1 MEVLVTQYKL
11 FRIVCIY
18 LEVELESV
26 LISSILTII
35 TNIILNKGV
44 NNKITN
50 SDADF
55 TNSKKKEKL

>member
-1 MEVLVTQYKL
+1 M
-11 FRIVCIY
+11 
-18 LEVELESV
+18 